1 MLFIAIRQLDIGRY
15 SFGLDFFVHHRKTSK
30 AHFSILINFIDL
42 ICRNGYFYKI
52 KTITKWRGSIAVISG
67 TVPERFWSRSGG
79 VLERFWSG
87 SGAVLGRFR
96 SEKMVQEA
104 LGSISLSAL

>member
-1 MLFIAIRQLDIGRY
+1 MDI
-15 SFGLDFFVHHRKTSK
+15 FTKL
-30 AHFSILINFIDL
+30 
-42 ICRNGYFYKI
+42 
-52 KTITKWRGSIAVISG
+52 KTITKWRESIAVISG

>member
-52 KTITKWRGSIAVISG
+52 KNNYKMAGVNCGHIGNGSGAVLEPFWRGSGA
-67 TVPERFWSRSGG
+67 

-87 SGAVLGRFR
+87 SR
-96 SEKMVQEA
+96 
-104 LGSISLSAL
+104 